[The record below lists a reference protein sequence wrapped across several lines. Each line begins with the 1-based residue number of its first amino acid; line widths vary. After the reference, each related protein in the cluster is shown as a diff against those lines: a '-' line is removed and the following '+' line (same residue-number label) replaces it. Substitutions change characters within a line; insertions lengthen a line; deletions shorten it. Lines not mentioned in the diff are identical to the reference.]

1 MTRRQNRRPPTR
13 TRFFSPVV
21 HRVVSPLVFAFFRV
35 VVAVFALTAWSTLAA
50 ADDQPADLLP
60 RDVSVVV
67 QPDAARLPPPPADF
81 ERLDHGWLV
90 LELPASIHDRGEALL
105 RDADEFRARVSEDFG
120 QPALEHV
127 TVRIARTPE
136 QMAELAPLGAPPF
149 AYAAGMA
156 YPSLRVLL
164 LTLQAP
170 QSWEAPDLLEVLRH
184 ELTHLALA
192 DAVGGH
198 HVPRWFDEGL
208 AIHES
213 DEVPWARTK
222 VLWDASIGKHLLPLA
237 YLDQRFPTDTYEVNE
252 AYAESAD
259 FVRFLM
265 RDADRARFGSLLERV
280 RAGVPFDRTLEDAY
294 GSDMRKLE
302 YEWREELSH
311 RFGIVPLVTGGGVVW
326 MVIAGL
332 AVAAWMKKRRRARTK
347 LAEWAREEAEV
358 DAALAA
364 SRAAPVAAGI
374 SPEDD
379 LPPRMPSI
387 PVVEHDG
394 RWHTLH

>member
-1 MTRRQNRRPPTR
+1 MNRRPDRSPLA
-13 TRFFSPVV
+13 RFFF
-21 HRVVSPLVFAFFRV
+21 RLLLVMFAIC
-35 VVAVFALTAWSTLAA
+35 AWSGPAA
-50 ADDQPADLLP
+50 ADDPPADLLP
-60 RDVSVVV
+60 RDVSEVV
-67 QPDAARLPPPPADF
+67 QPDAARLPPAPPDF

-105 RDADEFRARVSEDFG
+105 RDADEFRAQVSEDFG
-120 QPALEHV
+120 QPPLEHV

-136 QMAELAPLGAPPF
+136 QMAEVAPIGAPPF

-164 LTLQAP
+164 LTLQVP
-170 QSWEAPDLLEVLRH
+170 QSWDAPDLLEVLRH

-213 DEVPWARTK
+213 GEVPWARTK
-222 VLWDASIGKHLLPLA
+222 VLWDATIGKHLLPLA

-280 RAGVPFDRTLEDAY
+280 RAGVPFDRTLDDAY
-294 GSDMRKLE
+294 GSDTRKLE

-326 MVIAGL
+326 TVIAGL
-332 AVAAWMKKRRRARTK
+332 MFAAWMKKRRRARAK

-364 SRAAPVAAGI
+364 SRAEPATVSVA
-374 SPEDD
+374 PEDEV
-379 LPPRMPSI
+379 PTRIPSI
-387 PVVEHDG
+387 PLIEHDG